1 MIFFNKVT
9 KIYPARS
16 DKKQNI
22 IFKESSFKVD
32 KGEFVLVTGK
42 SGSGKTTLFKLIT
55 GEEKPTDGKVFFD
68 GQDVGKFK
76 AKNIYKL
83 RRRIG
88 IIFQDYKLL
97 DSKNIYNNLSC
108 IMESLGF
115 KDEQIIKNIPE
126 LLDVVGLSG
135 KAHHYPSELSGG
147 EKQRVAIAR
156 ALISSPD
163 VILADEPTGNIDP
176 YYTIDIVNLLSDINR
191 KGTTVIFATHD
202 KEIINKNNRRVITIK
217 EGGVVRDELSG
228 KFRL

>member
-68 GQDVGKFK
+68 GQDVSKFK

-217 EGGVVRDELSG
+217 EGGVVKDELSG